1 VEAVDTTAQKT
12 EMIGLHART
21 LAQLTDERAGL
32 ERAQADY
39 RTYAKL
45 LEDKSP
51 EMREIAEIRANAN
64 CQSLET
70 QISNDLIS
78 LAALL
83 QHNQETTDSV
93 VRMRQSIDTLQKE
106 LDAKVLA
113 IVQSVVLGKKVVVDQ
128 LAAGLA
134 EHDKLLT
141 DIRDRLA
148 LLVSKSGVND
158 RLSVDLDLRDHY
170 KVVSRRQ
177 KQNTFDKV
185 MGGTGNIDVLVANHG
200 VAPNR
205 PFFPPPFVLCVIV
218 ALLTGLVVAFS
229 VVIVADVLDQSF
241 KTPDEVERALA
252 TPGSH
257 DPEAAKHR
265 LSALPGR
272 DATIRGS
279 AR

>member
-1 VEAVDTTAQKT
+1 
-12 EMIGLHART
+12 
-21 LAQLTDERAGL
+21 
-32 ERAQADY
+32 
-39 RTYAKL
+39 
-45 LEDKSP
+45 
-51 EMREIAEIRANAN
+51 

-70 QISNDLIS
+70 QISNDLIA

-93 VRMRQSIDTLQKE
+93 VRMRQSLETLQKE

-134 EHDKLLT
+134 EHEKLLT

-148 LLVSKSGVND
+148 LLVSKSGIND
-158 RLSVDLDLRDHY
+158 RLAVDLDLLRDHY

-252 TPGSH
+252 TPVLGTI
-257 DPEAAKHR
+257 PKRPKHR
-265 LSALPGR
+265 LTALLG
-272 DATIRGS
+272 A
-279 AR
+279 